1 MRKRGRP
8 GVLFGISRSK
18 KPSAICQR
26 RNREEQAGPTT
37 IQTANLEHQL
47 KRLEDHE
54 PRGPLSNNFLEVR
67 CICNFIWLAV
77 SSSLFNSSNAS
88 KQTFFYLRDP
98 AINMPSSSSALTVL
112 VVGATGAT
120 GKHVVVQL
128 LQKHHAVRTIV
139 RSSDRLLSS
148 LGDILGAKDMDN
160 YASQLQVTEAA
171 ILDLSDEELQKQV
184 DGCDAI
190 VQTLGHNMTFKG
202 MYGAPRKLVSESIR
216 RLTKAA
222 EAAKLADGKK
232 MKVILMGSDGVS
244 HPDKT
249 TDDKRPV
256 SERVVLSL
264 IRALVPPHRDN
275 EAAAKY
281 IYADVGTDKS
291 FEWTVVR
298 PTDLV
303 EAETISKY
311 VAYDKPMGGL
321 FGDNTVSRI
330 NVAQFMV
337 DLLISDK
344 AWKTWVY
351 KMPVVHNAEDE
362 LVAKAAAA
370 LK

>member
-1 MRKRGRP
+1 MPRATFL
-8 GVLFGISRSK
+8 LFI
-18 KPSAICQR
+18 
-26 RNREEQAGPTT
+26 T
-37 IQTANLEHQL
+37 I
-47 KRLEDHE
+47 
-54 PRGPLSNNFLEVR
+54 
-67 CICNFIWLAV
+67 I
-77 SSSLFNSSNAS
+77 
-88 KQTFFYLRDP
+88 
-98 AINMPSSSSALTVL
+98 AINMTSSSALTVL

-120 GKHVVVQL
+120 GKHVVAQL
-128 LQKHHAVRTIV
+128 LQKHHTVSTIV
-139 RSSDRLLSS
+139 RSKDRLLSS
-148 LGDILGAKDMDN
+148 LGDILGDKDMDN
-160 YASQLQVTEAA
+160 YKSQLQITEAA

-202 MYGAPRKLVSESIR
+202 MYGAPRKLVTESIQ
-216 RLTKAA
+216 RLAKAA
-222 EAAKLADGKK
+222 EAAKPSDGKK

-249 TDDKRPV
+249 TDDKRPI
-256 SERVVLSL
+256 SERVVLSI

-281 IYADVGTDKS
+281 IYSDIGTDKS

-303 EAETISKY
+303 DAEKTSKY
-311 VAYDKPMGGL
+311 IAYDKPMGGL

-337 DLLISDK
+337 DLLISDE

-351 KMPVVHNAEDE
+351 KMPVVHNAEEE